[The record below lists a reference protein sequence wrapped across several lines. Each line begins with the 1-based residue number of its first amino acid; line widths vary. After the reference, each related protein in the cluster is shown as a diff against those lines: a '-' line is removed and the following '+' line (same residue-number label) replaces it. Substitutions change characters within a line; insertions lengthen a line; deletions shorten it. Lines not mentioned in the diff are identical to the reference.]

1 MHESL
6 QQSLSYRYDQ
16 QASSLQYPLPQ
27 RQQTRYHHQQQHEY
41 IDPDPASSTLFMQAW
56 LNPTYGTHQEGALH
70 DPNMHTSSL
79 VTSNGQFAL
88 SSNDIHQHL
97 GSNNLAPGSPSSIST
112 SISEVS
118 SAAAFQGSHI
128 SSPAT
133 TTTTNTGNA
142 TAEEPT
148 TTQTSSHASTTIEKP
163 SAPVPQIED
172 WKQRAHE
179 AIWATNSYQRKGR
192 RCRSSNNQVADDNEK
207 TTSSHHNDDTCDEV
221 SSLQSSSS
229 QPTSAK
235 KRRVITGYS
244 VTCEQC
250 NIHFTRDRDLR
261 RHNLSKHVR
270 QRYVC
275 DHCSTSFTRNDS
287 KVRHER
293 KCTRKKDRRDD
304 DLLRS

>member
-6 QQSLSYRYDQ
+6 QQGLSYRYDQ
-16 QASSLQYPLPQ
+16 QASPLQYPLPQ
-27 RQQTRYHHQQQHEY
+27 RQQTRYHHQQHEY

-56 LNPTYGTHQEGALH
+56 LRPAYDAHQEGALH

-79 VTSNGQFAL
+79 LTNNGQFAL
-88 SSNDIHQHL
+88 STNDIHQHL

-112 SISEVS
+112 SLSELS

-133 TTTTNTGNA
+133 TTTNTGNA

-148 TTQTSSHASTTIEKP
+148 TTQTTSHASTTIEKP
-163 SAPVPQIED
+163 LARVPQIED

-192 RCRSSNNQVADDNEK
+192 RCRFSSNQVTDDNETT
-207 TTSSHHNDDTCDEV
+207 TTSSHHDDDTYDEV

-229 QPTSAK
+229 QSTSAK

-293 KCTRKKDRRDD
+293 KCAAKRKRDRRDD
-304 DLLRS
+304 DLRS